1 MIDFN
6 TFLAEASG
14 DKAAYKKFFDGLLK
28 KFGVKSPAELD
39 ADKKKEFY
47 DAVDKGWEA
56 DKETDEAVVVDGRT
70 KGYKEA
76 VARLAARLAK
86 KEDCGDHDDDDD
98 ELEEGKFS
106 AALIKKA
113 LKIAKNSTG
122 DYDHAW
128 EAIEKLK
135 KGLADFDVVAKAL
148 KTANEN
154 KNA

>member
-47 DAVDKGWEA
+47 DAVDKGW
-56 DKETDEAVVVDGRT
+56 DGDN
-70 KGYKEA
+70 E
-76 VARLAARLAK
+76 VE
-86 KEDCGDHDDDDD
+86 EDCGDDHEDNEID
-98 ELEEGKFS
+98 EGKYS

-113 LKIAKNSTG
+113 LKIAKKSTG

-128 EAIEKLK
+128 AAIEKLK
-135 KGLADFDVVAKAL
+135 KGLADLDIVAKAL
-148 KTANEN
+148 KTANED
-154 KNA
+154 KND